1 MALDIKIKVNSQQ
14 ISKRYS
20 RLQSRFPRII
30 DKGLLQG
37 GFHLLDIIRTK
48 TAKGVDF
55 RDVPFASYSSSYL
68 KQLQREGKPTKVDL
82 FYSGRML
89 GALTP
94 SNRTIKKTGKH
105 KVSISFSNSQMRQR
119 ALFNQVLNEPK
130 REFFGFN
137 NRTEKII
144 NKQFNKFVEKELKK
158 MKLWVS
164 EKILHPIYYLQFQV

>member
-1 MALDIKIKVNSQQ
+1 MALDIKIKTNSKA
-14 ISKRYS
+14 IEKRFR
-20 RLQSRFPRII
+20 RLQSKFPSII
-30 DKGLLQG
+30 DKGILQG
-37 GFHLLDIIRTK
+37 GFQLLDIIRTK

-55 RDVPFASYSSSYL
+55 RDTPFAPYSASYL

-82 FYSGRML
+82 FFSGRML

-158 MKLWVS
+158 MKL
-164 EKILHPIYYLQFQV
+164 

>member
-20 RLQSRFPRII
+20 RLQSKFPRII

-55 RDVPFASYSSSYL
+55 RDVPFASYSESYR
-68 KQLQREGKPTKVDL
+68 KQLQREVKPLKVDL

-94 SNRTIKKTGKH
+94 SNRTVKKTGKH
-105 KVSISFSNSQMRQR
+105 KITLSFSNAQMRQR

-144 NKQFNKFVEKELKK
+144 NKQFNKFVEKELQKF
-158 MKLWVS
+158 KL
-164 EKILHPIYYLQFQV
+164 

>member
-1 MALDIKIKVNSQQ
+1 MALDIKIKTNSKA
-14 ISKRYS
+14 IEKRFK
-20 RLQSRFPRII
+20 RLQSKFPSII
-30 DKGLLQG
+30 DKGILQG
-37 GFHLLDIIRTK
+37 GFQLLDIIRTK

-55 RDVPFASYSSSYL
+55 RDTPFAPYSSSYL

-94 SNRTIKKTGKH
+94 SKRTIKKTGKH

-158 MKLWVS
+158 MKL
-164 EKILHPIYYLQFQV
+164 